1 MTDTLRKLIHLLR
14 PEGLRRWVAVVGLA
28 VVASGLEAGAAILI
42 FLLIGLITAPGGS
55 IELPVIGDVTS
66 RFDHIPRET
75 LMFWVAGAVIVFFVL
90 RGAFTLLQ
98 LYVQSRISQNVG
110 ARLAGRLFTGYLR
123 MPYPFHLERSS
134 SELVRNTEETVRA
147 ITLEV
152 LGPIVRLLS
161 SAILALAM
169 LGVLIITAPLTTAL
183 AVAVLAPVVL
193 LLLKVVQ
200 PRLQRWGARRQ
211 QLAKANLSVVQQG
224 LHGIRDV
231 KLLDAVPFFS
241 DVYLKQRRAMARV
254 TYLGRVGMEF
264 PSILIETVLVVFIA
278 AFFIVFLALDGSLGE
293 LLAVLGM
300 FAYVALRLQP
310 ALQKITQSV
319 TSLRFASR
327 AVEHAYEDIVL
338 TEAQSAEDDGDEE
351 LAPVMLRRELSLVDV
366 SLWFPGRPE
375 AALDDVNL
383 TIAAGEAVGIVGP
396 TGGGKS
402 TLLDVIAGLL
412 RPVRG
417 EVLVDGVPLE
427 GRERAWQRQLG
438 VVSQAVFMIDGS
450 IRQNIA
456 LGVADSEIDPSRLEA
471 AVEVAQLSEFV
482 RSLPDG
488 LDTLV
493 GERGVR
499 VSGGQRQRVAI
510 ARALYRDA
518 PVLIL
523 DEGTSALDNRTEA
536 AFMKALHRSRAGR
549 TIIMVAHRLSTV
561 RGCDRIV
568 LIGDGRVVDVGTFE
582 QVAARNDGLVRVG
595 PDPAHHGPL
604 DGGSTIPR

>member
-1 MTDTLRKLIHLLR
+1 MTDTIRKLIHLLR
-14 PEGLRRWVAVVGLA
+14 PEGLRQWAGVIALA
-28 VVASGLEAGAAILI
+28 VVASGVEAAAAILI
-42 FLLIGLITAPGGS
+42 FLLIGLITAPGGR
-55 IELPVIGDVTS
+55 IELPVIGDISS
-66 RFDHIPRET
+66 RFSHVPQET
-75 LMFWVAGAVIVFFVL
+75 LMSWVAGVVVVFFLL
-90 RGAFTLLQ
+90 RGAITLLQ

-110 ARLAGRLFTGYLR
+110 ARLAERLFTGYLR

-134 SELVRNTEETVRA
+134 AELVRNTEETVRA
-147 ITLEV
+147 ITLDV

-161 SAILALAM
+161 GSVLAVAM
-169 LGVLIITAPLTTAL
+169 LGVLVVTAPLATGF
-183 AVAVLAPVVL
+183 AVATLAPVVL

-200 PRLQRWGARRQ
+200 PRLRRWGGRRQ
-211 QLAKANLSVVQQG
+211 HLAKANLSVVQQA

-241 DVYLKQRRAMARV
+241 RVYLRQRRDMARV

-278 AFFIVFLALDGSLGE
+278 VFFIVFLALEGGVGQ

-300 FAYVALRLQP
+300 FAYVALRMQP
-310 ALQKITQSV
+310 ALQRIVQSV

-327 AVEHAYEDIVL
+327 AVEHAYEDILL
-338 TEAQSAEDDGDEE
+338 TEARAEEE
-351 LAPVMLRRELSLVDV
+351 KEDQPSLEFRRELSLVDV
-366 SLWFPGRPE
+366 SFWFPGRPE
-375 AALDDVNL
+375 AALAEVNL

-402 TLLDVIAGLL
+402 TLLDIIAGLL
-412 RPVRG
+412 RPVSG

-427 GRERAWQRQLG
+427 GRERAWQRELG

-482 RSLPDG
+482 HSLPDG

-536 AFMKALHRSRAGR
+536 AFMEALHRSRAGR

-568 LIGDGRVVDVGTFE
+568 LIGDGRVVDAGTFE
-582 QVAARNDGLVRVG
+582 QVAARNDGLVQVG
-595 PDPAHHGPL
+595 PEPSGPSQMQ
-604 DGGSTIPR
+604 GRSTIPR